1 MADTP
6 EKKKTTRRRPDLD
19 TVYTINEDGSRNFLH
34 PADVKGRWQNIKN
47 VTWAF
52 LIAVYVLMPW
62 VVIDGKPMI
71 HIDLP
76 NRAAHLLGATFTNQD
91 FYLVF
96 FLVSGVGFTLFVLT
110 SMFGRI
116 WCGFGC
122 PQTVF
127 MEGVVRRVERWVE
140 GPRNTRIRRNLG
152 PLTGDKVWRK
162 VVKHALFLGIS
173 YLIAH
178 VFLAYFIPVREL
190 LEVVRSSPAE
200 HSVAFGWSMFWTGV
214 MYFNYAWFREQTC
227 LIVCPYGRL
236 QSTLID
242 DDTVIIGYDE
252 NRGEPRAKGVD
263 EGGDCIDCFRCVEV
277 CPTGIDIRNGLQM
290 ECVGCSNCIDA
301 CNDIMHRIDKQPGL
315 VRYDSKKGF
324 DTGQRRLIRPR
335 VFIYLVL
342 GLIGLSVFAVR
353 ASQRDS
359 FHANALR
366 STGLPYV
373 LEETSIRNLYSLHV
387 QNKTA
392 EKATYSI
399 APHPE
404 SVAANPELAFIIAQK
419 QITLEAL
426 ADGELPIFAT
436 LPRDVYSGSF
446 EFQFLVT
453 DTATNVQRAVTVRFR
468 GP

>member
-1 MADTP
+1 MTDTP
-6 EKKKTTRRRPDLD
+6 EQNKNPRRRPDLD

-47 VTWAF
+47 ATWTF
-52 LIAVYVLMPW
+52 LVAVYVLMPW
-62 VVIDGKPMI
+62 ILIDGKPMV

-76 NRAAHLLGATFTNQD
+76 NRSAHLFGATFTNQD
-91 FYLVF
+91 FYLAF

-110 SMFGRI
+110 SLFGRI
-116 WCGFGC
+116 WCGFAC

-127 MEGVVRRVERWVE
+127 MEGVVRRIERWIE
-140 GPRNTRIRRNLG
+140 GPRNVRIRRNLG
-152 PLTGDKVWRK
+152 PWSGDKAWRK
-162 VVKHALFLGIS
+162 LIKHALFLAIS

-178 VFLAYFIPVREL
+178 VFLSYFIPVREL
-190 LEVVRSSPAE
+190 LVVVRSNPE
-200 HSVAFGWSMFWTGV
+200 PHSAAFFWSMCWTGV

-236 QSTLID
+236 QSALID

-301 CNDIMHRIDKQPGL
+301 CDDIMRRIDKKPGL
-315 VRYDSKKGF
+315 VRYDSKSGF
-324 DTGQRRLIRPR
+324 EVGKRRLIRPR
-335 VFIYLVL
+335 VFIYLAL
-342 GLIGLSVFAVR
+342 GLIGLTLFTLKAG
-353 ASQRDS
+353 QRDP

-366 STGLPYV
+366 SKGLPFV
-373 LEETSIRNLYSLHV
+373 LEETTIRNLYSLHV

-392 EKATYSI
+392 VKATYRI

-404 SVAANPELAFIIAQK
+404 SVAAHPELEFIIAQK
-419 QITLEAL
+419 ELTLESL
-426 ADGELPIFAT
+426 ADGEAPIFAT

-446 EFQFLVT
+446 DFQFLVT
-453 DTATNVQRAVTVRFR
+453 DIATNSERAVTVRFR

>member
-1 MADTP
+1 MTDTP
-6 EKKKTTRRRPDLD
+6 EQNKNPRRRPDLD

-47 VTWAF
+47 ATWTF
-52 LIAVYVLMPW
+52 LVAVYVLMPW
-62 VVIDGKPMI
+62 ILIDGKPMV

-76 NRAAHLLGATFTNQD
+76 NRSAHLFGATFTNQD
-91 FYLVF
+91 FYLAF

-110 SMFGRI
+110 SLFGRI
-116 WCGFGC
+116 WCGFAC

-127 MEGVVRRVERWVE
+127 MEGVVRRIERWIE
-140 GPRNTRIRRNLG
+140 GPRNVRIRRNLG
-152 PLTGDKVWRK
+152 PWSGDKAWRK
-162 VVKHALFLGIS
+162 LIKHALFLAIS

-178 VFLAYFIPVREL
+178 VFLSYFIPVREL
-190 LEVVRSSPAE
+190 LVVVRSNPE
-200 HSVAFGWSMFWTGV
+200 PHSAAFFWSMFWTGV

-236 QSTLID
+236 QSALID

-301 CNDIMHRIDKQPGL
+301 CDDIMRRIDKKPGL
-315 VRYDSKKGF
+315 VRYDSKSGF
-324 DTGQRRLIRPR
+324 EVGKRRLIRPR
-335 VFIYLVL
+335 VFIYLAL
-342 GLIGLSVFAVR
+342 GLIGLTLFTLKAG
-353 ASQRDS
+353 QRDP

-366 STGLPYV
+366 SKGLPFV
-373 LEETSIRNLYSLHV
+373 LEETTIRNLYSLHV

-392 EKATYSI
+392 VKATYRI

-404 SVAANPELAFIIAQK
+404 SVAAHPELEFIIAQK
-419 QITLEAL
+419 ELTLESL
-426 ADGELPIFAT
+426 ADGEAPIFAT

-446 EFQFLVT
+446 DFQFLVT
-453 DTATNVQRAVTVRFR
+453 DIATNSERAVTVRFR